1 MPELPEVE
9 AVVRKLR
16 QEAVGAVISGAV
28 VFRPRTTYPQPPD
41 KLEEVVGRT
50 IRAVERRGKNIVVS
64 FDADLA
70 LRIHL
75 RMTGNLYVI
84 PDASLRRHTVRALLT
99 FEDRR
104 AMVFDD
110 PRVLGT
116 MHVHSAEELEEKL
129 ACVGVDPLS
138 RAFTRQRFV
147 EAARASRRPVKL
159 FLMDQSPICG
169 LGNIYAAEALF
180 RARIHP
186 GKPAGKLRAAKLAD
200 LHAAIRKVLREA
212 IPAAIRSYR
221 TPGDH
226 AGVEYFVYARMGEPC
241 RVCDRN
247 IRRIA
252 QAGRSTYF
260 CPHCQR
266 A

>member
-1 MPELPEVE
+1 V
-9 AVVRKLR
+9 
-16 QEAVGAVISGAV
+16 
-28 VFRPRTTYPQPPD
+28 
-41 KLEEVVGRT
+41 KLEEASGRT
-50 IRAVERRGKNIVVS
+50 IRAVERRGKNIVVRL
-64 FDADLA
+64 DAGLS
-70 LRIHL
+70 LRVHL

-84 PDASLRRHTVRALLT
+84 PDARLHSRTVRAMLS
-99 FEDRR
+99 FEDGR
-104 AMVFDD
+104 AIVFDD

-116 MHVHSAEELEEKL
+116 MHIYEDAELEGKL
-129 ACVGVDPLS
+129 AAIGLDPLS
-138 RAFTRQRFV
+138 RAFTAEMLI
-147 EAARASRRPVKL
+147 EATRASKRPAKL

-186 GKPAGKLRAAKLAD
+186 ARPVGKLRTAKLME
-200 LHAAIRKVLREA
+200 LHTAIRKVIREA
-212 IPAAIRSYR
+212 IPAAVRSYK

-226 AGVEYFVYARMGEPC
+226 AGVEYFVYARKDEPC
-241 RVCDRN
+241 RVCGRN